1 MVTVNFSK
9 LAQSVRDEYH
19 FAWSIVAMGTA
30 LRIAG
35 NFVSQAF
42 AVILVVL
49 QQDFEGLITLIVLAQ
64 VFRSVTS
71 ALLSPA
77 AGWVGDRY
85 GVRRSLLVA
94 ATLYVVGM
102 VLLGTIIRE
111 PVLPWY
117 LDNSLFRW
125 YFQNPILQLYLYY
138 SFLLG
143 LAQALFTVNIPT
155 TVAAWFKRKLGVAV
169 GIQQSVGGMGASI
182 TAPALALL
190 LSKYEWD
197 VAFWIVAAVGGVII
211 FALLAKFHGE
221 PADRGMQPYGA
232 TEDDPVPASSTDPEV
247 NKLRSQVFLQ
257 RARRTRAFW
266 NLPAIHHVGCVGHA
280 IVIWHIVF
288 FATTKDVSLASAAWI
303 VTIYTLTSVLTRFA
317 TPVLADRFGAKGVMA
332 VAYFLQGITVAMLF
346 WTSALWE
353 FYLFAALFGIG
364 FGGEMS
370 AFLVI
375 NRQYY
380 GMGPVR
386 TIFGFQ
392 HLGSGLGMAVGGLIG
407 ALAFD
412 YFGSYDIAWIVS
424 IGASMSGVVL
434 IMLLEPTSR
443 LLIPDWEDGLPENAR
458 STPSASTVPT

>member
-1 MVTVNFSK
+1 
-9 LAQSVRDEYH
+9 
-19 FAWSIVAMGTA
+19 
-30 LRIAG
+30 
-35 NFVSQAF
+35 
-42 AVILVVL
+42 
-49 QQDFEGLITLIVLAQ
+49 
-64 VFRSVTS
+64 
-71 ALLSPA
+71 
-77 AGWVGDRY
+77 
-85 GVRRSLLVA
+85 
-94 ATLYVVGM
+94 
-102 VLLGTIIRE
+102 
-111 PVLPWY
+111 
-117 LDNSLFRW
+117 
-125 YFQNPILQLYLYY
+125 
-138 SFLLG
+138 
-143 LAQALFTVNIPT
+143 
-155 TVAAWFKRKLGVAV
+155 
-169 GIQQSVGGMGASI
+169 
-182 TAPALALL
+182 
-190 LSKYEWD
+190 
-197 VAFWIVAAVGGVII
+197 
-211 FALLAKFHGE
+211 
-221 PADRGMQPYGA
+221 
-232 TEDDPVPASSTDPEV
+232 
-247 NKLRSQVFLQ
+247 
-257 RARRTRAFW
+257 
-266 NLPAIHHVGCVGHA
+266 VGHA

-317 TPVLADRFGAKGVMA
+317 TPILADRFGAKGVMA

-346 WTSALWE
+346 WTSAVWE

-386 TIFGFQ
+386 TLFGFQ

-407 ALAFD
+407 GLAFD